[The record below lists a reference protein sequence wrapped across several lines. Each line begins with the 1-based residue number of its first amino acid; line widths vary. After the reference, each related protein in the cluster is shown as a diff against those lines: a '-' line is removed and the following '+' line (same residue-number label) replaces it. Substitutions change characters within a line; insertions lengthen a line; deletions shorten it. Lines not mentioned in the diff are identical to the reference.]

1 MRFQIINQCSSRGD
15 TMINK
20 VKKGSSLVSVLVT
33 LGILITVG
41 TAVMSLSVSDYKSRI
56 VESKRVKNL
65 YESESGLEE
74 AYGVLGSI
82 VDEAV
87 DEGNK
92 KVDEYMVNLK
102 EALKEDNIVK
112 VQNSV
117 FKPSYRE
124 NVKSNMDKIMEEDS
138 GIILNHNE
146 NSPEVK
152 IINLKEDIKFNDK
165 GILTLVLQSSFTTES
180 PEGKKQQRIIK
191 ATYNIETPDY
201 NNPYAVET
209 EKVSVPM
216 RSVWSKAL
224 VVEKNLNANG
234 DLTVNGDIF
243 VRGNTNSSGDEGII
257 ISGENNSLNISG
269 NAVTLKDT
277 LLSSPSN
284 IFDMNNINGSLYTGS
299 LSIQKS
305 ASGSNINIKGSVY
318 ANNDLVLNGVQ
329 SNITIEKGFY
339 GFNDV
344 SGLKEGDNKEKNSS
358 SILVN
363 AGDIGNGSSITIGGE
378 AMLMGTA
385 YIKTDP
391 NYQTGESVAIK
402 GNYRAYSAPLQSDPD
417 KNLNEDNVVLEYI
430 SPLQLV
436 TKFKDNNE
444 LNFKDKS
451 KYFELY
457 SKTENNKLKINGISL
472 PDKTIR
478 SGSIITTDSKGKA
491 VVLGENYTND
501 ELSNIKAKKDNY
513 LQAVGEVDA
522 ITQEIDFNKINQP
535 IEVITS
541 SKDETEVICVKNDSK
556 AIVLTKEG
564 YNSASG
570 EKVYLKDGKGKGIII
585 TKGDVY
591 LDGPI
596 NFSGA
601 IITEGNLIVTG
612 VGKKELNYDAE
623 YLKKLIALNLNKF
636 EGLFKKPAPSDY
648 QMVEIRSDIKSDN
661 KVISTLR
668 NNYITTQNWKIIK

>member
-1 MRFQIINQCSSRGD
+1 MRFQIISQCSSRGN

-82 VDEAV
+82 VDKAV

-92 KVDEYMVNLK
+92 KVDGYMGNLK
-102 EALKEDNIVK
+102 EALKEENIVK

-117 FKPSYRE
+117 FKPSYKDTVVLE
-124 NVKSNMDKIMEEDS
+124 INSIMDDKL

-152 IINLKEDIKFNDK
+152 IVTLKDDIKFNDK
-165 GILTLVLQSSFTTES
+165 GILTLVLESSFATES
-180 PEGKKQQRIIK
+180 SEGNKQQRVIK

-201 NNPYAVET
+201 TNPYAVET

-216 RSVWSKAL
+216 RSIWSKAL
-224 VVEKNLNANG
+224 VVEKNLNANAI
-234 DLTVNGDIF
+234 LSVNGDIF
-243 VRGNTNSSGDEGII
+243 VRGNSNSRGDEGII
-257 ISGENNSLNISG
+257 ISGENTSLNING

-277 LLSSPSN
+277 ILSSPLNSYN
-284 IFDMNNINGSLYTGS
+284 MTNGSLYTGS
-299 LSIQKS
+299 LSIKKE

-318 ANNDLVLNGVQ
+318 ANNDLVLNGMQ
-329 SNITIEKGFY
+329 SNITIENGFY

-344 SGLKEGDNKEKNSS
+344 SGLKEDDSKEKNSS

-363 AGDIGNGSSITIGGE
+363 AADIGNGSSITIGGE

-385 YIKTDP
+385 YIKTNPD
-391 NYQTGESVAIK
+391 YQTGESVAIK
-402 GNYRAYSAPLQSDPD
+402 GNYRAYSAPLQSDPEG
-417 KNLNEDNVVLEYI
+417 KLNEDNVVLEYR

-436 TKFKDNNE
+436 TKFKDNSE

-457 SKTENNKLKINGISL
+457 SKTENNKLRLSGISL
-472 PDKTIR
+472 PDDTIR
-478 SGSIITTDSKGKA
+478 SGSIITKNG
-491 VVLGENYTND
+491 VVKGENYTLD
-501 ELSNIKAKKDNY
+501 KSSKIKEKVDKY
-513 LQAVGEVDA
+513 IQAVGEID
-522 ITQEIDFNKINQP
+522 TLTKEIDFDKINQS
-535 IEVITS
+535 IDFVRS
-541 SKDETEVICVKNDSK
+541 SQDETEVIYVKNDNK
-556 AIVLTKEG
+556 AIVLTKDG

-570 EKVYLKDGKGKGIII
+570 EKIYLKDGKGKGIII

-596 NFSGA
+596 SFTGT
-601 IITEGNLIVTG
+601 IITAGNLIVTG
-612 VGKKELNYDAE
+612 VGTKELNYDGE
-623 YLKKLIALNLNKF
+623 YLKKLIALNLNRF
-636 EGLFKKPAPSDY
+636 EGVFKKPAPSDY

-661 KVISTLR
+661 EVVSTIR
-668 NNYITTQNWKIIK
+668 NNYITTQNWKMIK

>member
-1 MRFQIINQCSSRGD
+1 MRFQIISQCSNRGN

-82 VDEAV
+82 VDKAI

-92 KVDEYMVNLK
+92 AVGKYMEDHK
-102 EALKEDNIVK
+102 AEFKEDNIVK

-117 FKPSYRE
+117 FKPSYKDTVILE
-124 NVKSNMDKIMEEDS
+124 INSIMDEKL

-146 NSPEVK
+146 DSPEVK
-152 IINLKEDIKFNDK
+152 IITSKDDIKFNDK
-165 GILTLVLQSSFTTES
+165 GILTLVLQSSFATES
-180 PEGKKQQRIIK
+180 PEGIKQQRIIK

-201 NNPYAVET
+201 TNPYAVET

-216 RSVWSKAL
+216 RRIWSKAL
-224 VVEKNLNANG
+224 VVEKNLNANANLSV
-234 DLTVNGDIF
+234 DGDIF
-243 VRGNTNSSGDEGII
+243 VRGNSNSNGDEGII
-257 ISGENNSLNISG
+257 IFGEKSSLNING

-277 LLSSPSN
+277 ILSSPLNS
-284 IFDMNNINGSLYTGS
+284 FDMTNGSLYTGS

-305 ASGSNINIKGSVY
+305 ASGSNINIKSSVY
-318 ANNDLVLNGVQ
+318 ANNDLVLNGMQ
-329 SNITIEKGFY
+329 SNITIENGFY

-358 SILVN
+358 SVLVN

-385 YIKTDP
+385 YIKTNP

-417 KNLNEDNVVLEYI
+417 KKLNEDNVVLEYI

-436 TKFKDNNE
+436 TKFKDNTE

-478 SGSIITTDSKGKA
+478 SGSIITTDSKGNA

-501 ELSNIKAKKDNY
+501 ELSNIKAKTDNY
-513 LQAVGEVDA
+513 SQAVAEIDA

-541 SKDETEVICVKNDSK
+541 SQDETEVIYVKNDNK
-556 AIVLTKEG
+556 AIVLTKDG
-564 YNSASG
+564 YNSANG
-570 EKVYLKDGKGKGIII
+570 EKINLKDGKGKGIII
-585 TKGDVY
+585 NKGDVY

-596 NFSGA
+596 NFTGT
-601 IITEGNLIVTG
+601 IITAGNLIVTG

-636 EGLFKKPAPSDY
+636 EGIFIKPAPSDY
-648 QMVEIRSDIKSDN
+648 QIVEIRSDIKSDN
-661 KVISTLR
+661 KVVSTLR
-668 NNYITTQNWKIIK
+668 NNYVTTQNWKIIK